1 MCADDLAYFER
12 RAEQE
17 LDLAQRSLHPEAVKR
32 HYLLAG
38 LYLDRIYYKP
48 TNDSETLAAEAS

>member
-48 TNDSETLAAEAS
+48 TNDSETLAA